1 MKCLILAAGYATRL
15 YPLTKNFPKPLLE
28 VGGKTIADRLIDDIS
43 STGCVD
49 TFIIVTNHRYAGAFE
64 TWAAGRRDDA
74 VIVIDDGTV
83 SNEGRLGAVKDI
95 RFVVEKLGMDE
106 DLFVVA
112 GDNVLDFSLSHFL
125 EYAREKVST
134 CIMRYYEPDVLRLRR
149 CGVIELGEDDL
160 VLGMQEKPE
169 DPRSHWCCPPFY
181 YFTREAIG
189 KLDEGILAGCGTDS
203 PGAFVSWLVDQVPV
217 YALEMPGKRYDI
229 GDLESYTKVCNEY
242 EGIL

>member
-1 MKCLILAAGYATRL
+1 MQ
-15 YPLTKNFPKPLLE
+15 
-28 VGGKTIADRLIDDIS
+28 GGALH
-43 STGCVD
+43 G
-49 TFIIVTNHRYAGAFE
+49 
-64 TWAAGRRDDA
+64 
-74 VIVIDDGTV
+74 DDG
-83 SNEGRLGAVKDI
+83 RCD
-95 RFVVEKLGMDE
+95 KLGMDE

-149 CGVIELGEDDL
+149 CGVIELGKDDL

-189 KLDEGILAGCGTDS
+189 RLG
-203 PGAFVSWLVDQVPV
+203 
-217 YALEMPGKRYDI
+217 
-229 GDLESYTKVCNEY
+229 
-242 EGIL
+242 